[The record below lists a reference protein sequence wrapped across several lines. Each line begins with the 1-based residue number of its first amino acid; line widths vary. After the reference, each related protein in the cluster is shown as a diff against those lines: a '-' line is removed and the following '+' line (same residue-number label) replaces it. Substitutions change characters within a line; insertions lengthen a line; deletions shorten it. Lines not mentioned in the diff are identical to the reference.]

1 MKYLSPS
8 EAETKRQQAIDFLHR
23 IGKPDEAEQFEAMSP
38 QEYAE
43 HKGAELLENPN
54 SKYRRRNHMAQVT
67 KSKNELQTE
76 LDEAKD
82 YIEELEGKLDDIAGI
97 ATDEDE
103 EDEEEEDEDDESS
116 EDDGDSRE

>member
-1 MKYLSPS
+1 
-8 EAETKRQQAIDFLHR
+8 
-23 IGKPDEAEQFEAMSP
+23 
-38 QEYAE
+38 
-43 HKGAELLENPN
+43 
-54 SKYRRRNHMAQVT
+54 MANVS

-103 EDEEEEDEDDESS
+103 EDEDDDAEEDEEMKEDDE
-116 EDDGDSRE
+116 R

>member
-1 MKYLSPS
+1 
-8 EAETKRQQAIDFLHR
+8 
-23 IGKPDEAEQFEAMSP
+23 
-38 QEYAE
+38 
-43 HKGAELLENPN
+43 
-54 SKYRRRNHMAQVT
+54 MAQVA

-103 EDEEEEDEDDESS
+103 DEDRDEDEEEDNDVD
-116 EDDGDSRE
+116 

>member
-1 MKYLSPS
+1 
-8 EAETKRQQAIDFLHR
+8 
-23 IGKPDEAEQFEAMSP
+23 
-38 QEYAE
+38 
-43 HKGAELLENPN
+43 
-54 SKYRRRNHMAQVT
+54 MAQVT

-103 EDEEEEDEDDESS
+103 EDEGEEDANDDDEEADSEEE
-116 EDDGDSRE
+116 